1 MSAGGRAS
9 RRRVM
14 LPAQGP
20 TSATRNPSSSPRT
33 LAPSVLP
40 SAGPSQQT
48 PAMAP
53 DLNSVPPSPRLSQP
67 AAAATQAP
75 APAPSNPNS
84 SHHSSSA
91 TASHPSSRRA
101 SQLSPMNPPPLPLGA
116 AATNG
121 AAPTS
126 QPQQTTIQPFPPLSP
141 HLPGTAPRG
150 SLDESGVPMRHPRP
164 LTAAELH
171 HELELEQEAVVST
184 AMPPPLPQACSSRN
198 PAQIP
203 QCVPMTNL
211 PLRTGQPPYPR
222 AQRTPRALRL
232 RRQLRVVHQHLG
244 APEHF
249 PLRSNRPLDRP
260 RRRPDRPNTPHGLAP
275 PPQLQQR
282 QPRLPAAPL
291 VHVEPEPGPG
301 PAPTTADRRR
311 GKWRDQR
318 QQQHLRGRRG
328 HGEEPE
334 PWCGDERR
342 GEVRGGGAAQTG
354 A

>member
-1 MSAGGRAS
+1 
-9 RRRVM
+9 
-14 LPAQGP
+14 
-20 TSATRNPSSSPRT
+20 
-33 LAPSVLP
+33 
-40 SAGPSQQT
+40 
-48 PAMAP
+48 MAP

-171 HELELEQEAVVST
+171 HELELEQEAVVNRLTRELS
-184 AMPPPLPQACSSRN
+184 
-198 PAQIP
+198 
-203 QCVPMTNL
+203 
-211 PLRTGQPPYPR
+211 
-222 AQRTPRALRL
+222 ALRAHSASVASSVSSTSTSAHPSTFL
-232 RRQLRVVHQHLG
+232 FEATDPSTVHAGALTGPTHPTASRRH
-244 APEHF
+244 
-249 PLRSNRPLDRP
+249 RSSSSVSRASQ
-260 RRRPDRPNTPHGLAP
+260 PHRWSMSSQSQAQG
-275 PPQLQQR
+275 PPQPQQTDGAGSGVISGSSSTYAAGVGMARSPSLGVGTSAAARFEEAALHR
-282 QPRLPAAPL
+282 QELEEAKRENELL
-291 VHVEPEPGPG
+291 RKRIRELEVE
-301 PAPTTADRRR
+301 
-311 GKWRDQR
+311 
-318 QQQHLRGRRG
+318 LRGRRSSG
-328 HGEEPE
+328 GPGATTSPRETSENRSAQPEETAP
-334 PWCGDERR
+334 
-342 GEVRGGGAAQTG
+342 ATSS
-354 A
+354 